1 MQLRAAKTSG
11 DVAQLGERHV
21 RNVEGVGSSPI
32 ISTRNPK
39 APITRGPFRVRGP
52 FAQRSVTQ
60 SGASAQRPRPPR
72 TTAQDSRTRSRAA
85 HRTRG
90 PRRHRA
96 RKIGHLT
103 LQARPFAFRR
113 TLIERKLLQ
122 VEAAF
127 LSRSGRTTPHPAPRP
142 RRPRMRSAPP
152 ERKAIAR
159 PVPCRRRRAG
169 SHHVRR
175 TPHPL
180 PASGSDWMP
189 HRPRTGQARA
199 HRTL

>member
-21 RNVEGVGSSPI
+21 RNVEVVGSSPI

-39 APITRGPFRVRGP
+39 APSCEGAFSRVQVLRR
-52 FAQRSVTQ
+52 AVSRAA
-60 SGASAQRPRPPR
+60 ASAQRPRPPH
-72 TTAQDSRTRSRAA
+72 TTARESRTRSRAA

-159 PVPCRRRRAG
+159 PVPCCRRRAG